1 MIFNC
6 VTTKTE
12 AYNTY
17 KISFG
22 LLLPNGHKRHKQLQ
36 FTAIDLLRKTFLMSC
51 IDVTNIYEEQEVA
64 KAKLKQAL
72 ELAEHANHAKTD
84 FLSRMSHDIRTPMN
98 AVLTLASLGQE
109 SQDLAEVQ
117 DYLEKIEASG
127 RY

>member
-1 MIFNC
+1 
-6 VTTKTE
+6 
-12 AYNTY
+12 
-17 KISFG
+17 
-22 LLLPNGHKRHKQLQ
+22 
-36 FTAIDLLRKTFLMSC
+36 MSC

-64 KAKLKQAL
+64 KAKLKHAL

-117 DYLEKIEASG
+117 DYLKKSRPLAVISWPLLMMS
-127 RY
+127 